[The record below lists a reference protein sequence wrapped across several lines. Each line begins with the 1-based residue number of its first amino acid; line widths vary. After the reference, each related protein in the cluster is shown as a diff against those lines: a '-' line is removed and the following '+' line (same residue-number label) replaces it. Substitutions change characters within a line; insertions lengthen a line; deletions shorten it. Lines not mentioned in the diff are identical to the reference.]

1 MPFFPS
7 YAAFTFPFV
16 ISAIGM
22 KMFQAYLVASG
33 NPLQGLSVLELAE
46 TVIAAVLVIYTLVRY
61 LMFWFG
67 AAAKKN
73 EK

>member
-1 MPFFPS
+1 
-7 YAAFTFPFV
+7 
-16 ISAIGM
+16 
-22 KMFQAYLVASG
+22 MFQAYLVASG
-33 NPLQGLSVLELAE
+33 NPLRGLSVLELAE